1 MERPRRK
8 LEIES
13 PANATFKRLASLLTG
28 KGIKAEGEL
37 ILSGRKLIAE
47 RLAGPGA
54 NLVRSI
60 LLPKSAGGQHGF
72 TWPAGLSRP
81 HLDITEI
88 ELADHLF
95 EELDELGTHGPLLL
109 MRTPE
114 IRTEETSTAP
124 KGFELVCP
132 VGDPRNL
139 GAIARSAR
147 AFGVRRLLLTADAAS
162 PYLPKAL
169 KASAGATLDLEI
181 ARLPKLSECLNAWA
195 SSPFAKQVFVL
206 DTEGENLRQAQL
218 PENLYL
224 VCGEEGPG
232 IPELTKLPRLTIP
245 THGVESLNAAVA
257 TSIALYEISSREKR

>member
-1 MERPRRK
+1 MDRPRRK

-13 PANATFKRLASLLTG
+13 PANATFKRLTTLLTG

-47 RLAGPGA
+47 RLTGPGA
-54 NLVRSI
+54 SHARSI
-60 LLPKSAGGQHGF
+60 LLPKSAGGQHDF
-72 TWPAGLSRP
+72 TWPAGL
-81 HLDITEI
+81 DVTEI

-95 EELDELGTHGPLLL
+95 EELDELGTHSPLLL
-109 MRTPE
+109 MKTPE
-114 IRTEETSTAP
+114 IRTADLASAP

-162 PYLPKAL
+162 PFLPKTL
-169 KASAGATLDLEI
+169 KASAGAVLDLEI
-181 ARLPKLSECLNAWA
+181 ARLPKLAECLNSWA
-195 SSPFAKQVFVL
+195 SSSFAKQVFVL
-206 DTEGENLRQAQL
+206 DTEGENLRKATL
-218 PENLYL
+218 PADLFL

-257 TSIALYEISSREKR
+257 TSIALYEISSR